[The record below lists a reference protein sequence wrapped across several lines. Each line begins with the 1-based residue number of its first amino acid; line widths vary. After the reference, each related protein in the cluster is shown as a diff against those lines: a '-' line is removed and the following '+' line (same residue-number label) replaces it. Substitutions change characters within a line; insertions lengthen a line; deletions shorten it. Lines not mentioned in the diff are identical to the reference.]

1 MDIRIG
7 FGNDIHRLEESRELI
22 IGGVIIP
29 FEKGCLGHSDGD
41 ALLHAITDA
50 ILGALSLRDIGF
62 MFPDTSSEYKD
73 IDSSI
78 LLKKVMDICHEKGYH
93 INNLDSTVI
102 LQRPKLSPHIPAIRQ
117 RIAEITATDIDRISV
132 KAKTNEGL
140 GYIGNSEAVAT
151 YCVVTL
157 MKL

>member
-102 LQRPKLSPHIPAIRQ
+102 LQRTKLSPHIAAIRQ
-117 RIAEITATDIDRISV
+117 RIAEITDTDIDRISV

>member
-7 FGNDIHRLEESRELI
+7 FGNDIHRLEESLELI

-151 YCVVTL
+151 YCVVTM

>member
-22 IGGVIIP
+22 IGGVVIP

-78 LLKKVMDICHEKGYH
+78 LLKKVMDICNEKGYH

-102 LQRPKLSPHIPAIRQ
+102 LQRPKLSPHIPSIRQ
-117 RIAEITATDIDRISV
+117 RIAEITNTDIDRISV

-140 GYIGNSEAVAT
+140 GYIGNSEAIAT
-151 YCVVTL
+151 YCVITL
-157 MKL
+157 IKS